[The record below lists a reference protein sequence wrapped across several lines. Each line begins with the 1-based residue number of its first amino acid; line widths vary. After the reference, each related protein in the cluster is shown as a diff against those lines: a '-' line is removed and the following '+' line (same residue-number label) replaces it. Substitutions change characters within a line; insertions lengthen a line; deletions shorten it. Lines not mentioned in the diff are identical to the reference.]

1 MIYGDT
7 LLRFV
12 EHKGGYDG
20 PFLPGYRAVKDPAP
34 FDYGIARM
42 DHVVGNVPNLDE
54 AVANINK
61 WLGFHIF
68 SAFTK
73 EQIQTEWTSLNSTV
87 MSNNHETVLLPLNEP
102 VSKKKES
109 QIEEYLKANNGPGV
123 QHIALFAPDV
133 LSAVENM
140 RKVSLLGGFEFVP
153 TPSNY
158 YDDPEIQ
165 KRMNKNLSLEA
176 QERIKKFGV
185 LIDEDD
191 EGVLLQI
198 FTKPV
203 FDRPT
208 LFIEIIQRICHGEVV
223 QAKPV
228 ACGGFGSG
236 NFRALFMSV
245 ERLQDERGL
254 LLDIKN

>member
-1 MIYGDT
+1 VEIKGEKGSVVLSEIMIYGDT

-140 RKVSLLGGFEFVP
+140 RKVSLLEV
-153 TPSNY
+153 S
-158 YDDPEIQ
+158 
-165 KRMNKNLSLEA
+165 SL
-176 QERIKKFGV
+176 F
-185 LIDEDD
+185 
-191 EGVLLQI
+191 
-198 FTKPV
+198 P
-203 FDRPT
+203 
-208 LFIEIIQRICHGEVV
+208 
-223 QAKPV
+223 
-228 ACGGFGSG
+228 
-236 NFRALFMSV
+236 
-245 ERLQDERGL
+245 RLQPITTTPKFRSAGL
-254 LLDIKN
+254 RTSHPKHKRE